1 MLLFGTPTKLPD
13 GRYFLKVT
21 KDDQSRA
28 IYQVNNV
35 ILVPSDQDS
44 SVTVKN
50 ISSSEDLFSSIDEV
64 VLSQAK
70 TSKQAWFGKDIS
82 DETVTTAYQK
92 SVSTDH
98 ELFASFVTVKGKVV
112 TTCYDA
118 QKNLLETVQAN
129 VPVDILLELTG
140 LMFTKRVF
148 EPVWKVVQARVK
160 APPKQKFPRE
170 YLFTDDP
177 TTAEEEDE
185 EPDL

>member
-21 KDDQSRA
+21 KDDQSRP

-35 ILVPSDQDS
+35 TLVPSDQDS
-44 SVTVKN
+44 SVTLKN
-50 ISSSEDLFSSIDEV
+50 VTTDLFSDIDELI
-64 VLSQAK
+64 LSQAK
-70 TSKQAWFGKDIS
+70 ASKQAWFGKEIS
-82 DETVTTAYQK
+82 DDTVVSAYQK
-92 SVSTDH
+92 SISPED

-112 TTCYDA
+112 TTFYDA

-129 VPVDILLELTG
+129 VPVDVLLELTG

-177 TTAEEEDE
+177 TAAEEEDE